1 MRKENKFASLAAV
14 CSGATLLLVLAG
26 CAGIDVKSNDSDK
39 SGKNVEIST
48 PVGGLKVR
56 KEVDLKALGLTPYP
70 NARLAPDDENSKDDK
85 DTGANVNISTPFFG
99 LKVIAAKYESDDAPD
114 KIIDF
119 YKKDMARYGK
129 VVQCKGSD
137 YNASTD
143 KGKDDDLALK
153 LTCDEKDGD
162 GNSITLKAGEG
173 SSQHLVEVDPQQKG
187 AHIGLV
193 YIQMRGKAETM

>member
-1 MRKENKFASLAAV
+1 MRKENKFASLATV
-14 CSGATLLLVLAG
+14 CAAATLLLVLAG

-39 SGKNVEIST
+39 SGKNVEINT

-70 NARLAPDDENSKDDK
+70 NAKVIPDDENSKGDK
-85 DTGANVNISTPFFG
+85 DTGANVNISTPFFA
-99 LKVIAAKYESDDAPD
+99 LKVLAAKYESDDAPD
-114 KIIDF
+114 KIIEF

-129 VVQCKGSD
+129 VLECKGSS
-137 YNASTD
+137 YNAGAS
-143 KGKDDDLALK
+143 KEKDDDMSLK

-162 GNSITLKAGEG
+162 GKSTTLKVGEG
-173 SSQHLVEVDPQQKG
+173 SSQHMVAVEPQGKG
-187 AHIGLV
+187 SHIGLV